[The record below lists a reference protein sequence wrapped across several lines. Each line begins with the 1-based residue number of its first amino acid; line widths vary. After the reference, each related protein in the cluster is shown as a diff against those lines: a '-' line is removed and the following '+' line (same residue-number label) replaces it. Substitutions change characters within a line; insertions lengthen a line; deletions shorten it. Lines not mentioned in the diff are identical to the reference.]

1 MPYAEFGDAHA
12 QALTA
17 LRRGTG
23 AVTRF
28 REVAASGVLSALD
41 SEAARSLAA
50 ARLAPLREHDA
61 SEGTALVETVRVWL
75 EQDARIDAAAT
86 ALGVHRHTVRAR
98 IGLAQRL
105 LGTDLAS
112 FAARADLWAA
122 LQVAGGGSGR

>member
-1 MPYAEFGDAHA
+1 MRSWACRSPCRGRSSATRMP
-12 QALTA
+12 
-17 LRRGTG
+17 RPSRP
-23 AVTRF
+23 
-28 REVAASGVLSALD
+28 
-41 SEAARSLAA
+41 LAA

-61 SEGTALVETVRVWL
+61 AQGTALVETVRAWL

-105 LGTDLAS
+105 LATDLTS

-122 LQVAGGGSGR
+122 LQVSSGA